1 MNKVLKF
8 KRVWSWNS
16 VRECC
21 IKYEWYTLGD
31 NESYHE
37 MLRFVETNKP
47 TDRNITKVA
56 ENIFNHSEK
65 DGRDITTVAFA
76 LAKEAVML
84 LLVEE

>member
-1 MNKVLKF
+1 MNKAFKF
-8 KRVWSWNS
+8 KRVWSSKS

-31 NESYHE
+31 NTDYEK
-37 MLRFVETNKP
+37 MLRYVDSNKP

-56 ENIFNHSEK
+56 ENIFNYSEK